1 MARNIDLSNKLSND
15 RPTIIIGGNTY
26 TVNDEKTNVLL
37 MNEELK
43 KGESASEVID
53 KTISL
58 LLGKKALKEIDE
70 MGLGL
75 SQYTIIFYGLI
86 ACVNDI
92 SIEEAQERF
101 RQQQ

>member
-1 MARNIDLSNKLSND
+1 MARNIDLSNKLSNE

>member
-1 MARNIDLSNKLSND
+1 MARNIDLSNKLSNE

-101 RQQQ
+101 RQ

>member
-43 KGESASEVID
+43 KGGSASEVID

>member
-70 MGLGL
+70 MGLGI

>member
-1 MARNIDLSNKLSND
+1 
-15 RPTIIIGGNTY
+15 
-26 TVNDEKTNVLL
+26 
-37 MNEELK
+37 
-43 KGESASEVID
+43 
-53 KTISL
+53 
-58 LLGKKALKEIDE
+58 